1 MLAEP
6 ARPLRPPAPGT
17 MTYAFAPPAWARAQ
31 FVEDPVRKPFLEF
44 MEQQI
49 VVFDGAMGTMLYG
62 RGVFLNASFDQV
74 NLTDP
79 DLVRAVHRDYLAAG
93 AHVVE
98 TNSFGANRFKLA
110 KFQLEDQLQ
119 EINRTAA
126 QLARE
131 AVGEDTYVAGA
142 IGPLGIRIEP
152 WGPTAL
158 HEARDAFREQAAALA
173 DGGVDL
179 FVLETFADLS
189 EMGQALEAVR
199 EAAPELPVI
208 AQMTVGRDG
217 NSLYG
222 TEPEVFAQRIDE
234 WGADVVGVNCSIGP
248 AAMFETLERIASAT
262 SKPLSAMPN
271 GGHPKNVEG
280 RLIYLASPDY
290 FAKYAQRFIE
300 IGARVVGGCCGTTVE
315 HVRAIARAV
324 RMDQGAPRI
333 AVVREPARA
342 ESLPEPVPMAEK
354 CEFGRKLAAG
364 EFVTS
369 VELTPP
375 RGWHLERIL
384 ESAARLKEQGFDAI
398 NVPDGPRAS
407 ARMGPLAMSVR
418 LQDQVGIEA
427 VLHYVCRDRNILGMQ
442 SDLLGA
448 HALGIRNL
456 LLVTGDPP
464 MLGDYPKATAVFDV
478 DSIGLT
484 NIVARL
490 NSGFDLGHRAIGE
503 PTAFLMGVGANP
515 TAVNLEREHERFY
528 WKVDAGAEYAMT
540 QPVFDVEPLL
550 AFLERTKQFGLP
562 IIAGIWPLQSLRNA
576 EFLHG
581 EVPGVTIPEHTM
593 ERLRKAGSKEAEW
606 EVGLQVAMEILA
618 AVQPHVQGVQISAP
632 FNRAEPAR
640 RLIEY
645 LRDDLQ
651 G

>member
-1 MLAEP
+1 M
-6 ARPLRPPAPGT
+6 
-17 MTYAFAPPAWARAQ
+17 
-31 FVEDPVRKPFLEF
+31 RKPFLEF
-44 MEQQI
+44 LQQQV
-49 VVFDGAMGTMLYG
+49 VVFDGAMGTMLYD

-74 NLTDP
+74 NLSDP
-79 DLVRAVHRDYLAAG
+79 DVVRAVHRDYLDAG
-93 AHVVE
+93 AHVLE
-98 TNSFGANRFKLA
+98 TNSFGANRFKLT
-110 KFQLEDQLQ
+110 KFQLEDQLV
-119 EINRTAA
+119 EINHTAA

-131 AVGEDTYVAGA
+131 VARDDAYVAGS

-158 HEARDAFREQAAALA
+158 HEARDAFREQAVALA
-173 DGGVDL
+173 EGGVDL
-179 FVLETFADLS
+179 FVLETFSDLS
-189 EMGQALEAVR
+189 EMGQALKAVR

-208 AQMTVGRDG
+208 AHMTVGRDG

-222 TEPEVFAQRIDE
+222 TEPEVFAQRLDE
-234 WGADVVGVNCSIGP
+234 WGADVVGVNCSVGP
-248 AAMFETLERIASAT
+248 AAMFETLERIAAVT
-262 SKPLSAMPN
+262 AKPLSAMPN
-271 GGHPKNVEG
+271 GGHPKNIEG

-300 IGARVVGGCCGTTVE
+300 IGARVVGGCCGTTDE
-315 HVRAIARAV
+315 HTRAIARAV

-333 AVVREPARA
+333 TVVREEPRT
-342 ESLPEPVPMAEK
+342 ETLPEPVPVAEK
-354 CEFGRKLAAG
+354 CAFGAKLAAG

-384 ESAARLKEQGFDAI
+384 STAETLAGQGFDAI

-407 ARMGPLAMSVR
+407 ARMGPLAMSVK
-418 LQDQVGIEA
+418 LQEQVGVEA
-427 VLHYVCRDRNILGMQ
+427 ILHYVCRDRNILGMQ

-490 NSGFDLGHRAIGE
+490 NTGFDLGHRSIGE
-503 PTAFLMGVGANP
+503 PTGFLIGVGANP
-515 TAVNLEREHERFY
+515 TAVNLDREHERFF
-528 WKVDAGAEYAMT
+528 WKVDAGAEYVMT

-550 AFLERTKQFGLP
+550 AFLERTKQFEIP
-562 IIAGIWPLQSLRNA
+562 VIAGLWPLQSLRNA
-576 EFLHG
+576 DFLNG

-606 EVGLQVAMEILA
+606 QVGLEIAMEVLQAIHS
-618 AVQPHVQGVQISAP
+618 HVQGVQISAP
-632 FNRAEPAR
+632 FNRAEPAK
-640 RLIEY
+640 RLLEY
-645 LRDDLQ
+645 LRGDL
-651 G
+651 GR